1 LDRPRTLLA
10 AGALFAGVLLAHVAT
25 EQAAVVSL
33 KGGPASGTK

>member
-1 LDRPRTLLA
+1 V
-10 AGALFAGVLLAHVAT
+10 FLAHVAT